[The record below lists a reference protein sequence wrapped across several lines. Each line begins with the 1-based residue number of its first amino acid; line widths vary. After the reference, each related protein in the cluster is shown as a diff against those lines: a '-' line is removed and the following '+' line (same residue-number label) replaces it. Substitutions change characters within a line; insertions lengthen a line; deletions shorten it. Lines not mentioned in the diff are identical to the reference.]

1 MDYAARL
8 SAAGQTLDPT
18 TAETLAG
25 QYAAYLT
32 GLGQPQGGGG
42 GFKLSAANAN
52 VTPDQQSILDAIVA
66 MYNSA
71 PRVS

>member
-1 MDYAARL
+1 MMNYAARL
-8 SAAGQTLDPT
+8 SAAGQTLAPN

-25 QYAAYLT
+25 QYASYLT
-32 GLGQPQGGGG
+32 GLGQPQGGG